1 MALTF
6 WTSSTC
12 INLPHMNH
20 KPISITDHVRLE
32 AAKELI
38 LKHRTKAGTKGQYEL
53 YGFLF
58 GLRVQIDRVDHAPT
72 SGEFAPLI
80 GKKRIASLLTAYDLV
95 VEFRGVWKTDAEAKV
110 VAWEPATNA

>member
-1 MALTF
+1 M
-6 WTSSTC
+6 
-12 INLPHMNH
+12 
-20 KPISITDHVRLE
+20 KPTSITDPVRLE

-38 LKHRTKAGTKGQYEL
+38 LKHRAKALTSASYEL

-58 GLRVQIDRVDHAPT
+58 GLSVQIDRVDHAPT

-80 GKKRIASLLTAYDLV
+80 GKKRIASLFKAYDLV

-110 VAWEPATNA
+110 VAWEAGDNA